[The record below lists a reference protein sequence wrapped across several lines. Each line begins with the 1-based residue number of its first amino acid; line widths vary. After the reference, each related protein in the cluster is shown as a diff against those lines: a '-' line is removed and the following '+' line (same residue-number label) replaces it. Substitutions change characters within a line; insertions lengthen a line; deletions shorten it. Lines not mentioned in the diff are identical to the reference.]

1 MEGESST
8 GPMSDMPVEQLTDTD
23 RMLIREARD
32 EINRSPTPVNRGPM
46 GCLTGLMGLVTLI
59 AWPSVSELIPG
70 ADFVS
75 PFVVLG
81 GILMLIGGLVASFF
95 GGSSGRLAA
104 EAAVE
109 SAARHLQAAESDRET
124 RLRAATLLIMHA
136 FISSGPATTQT
147 FEPIEMQ
154 RRIGASMPLVLA
166 VEGYLLSD
174 EKGWSVFSDLKV
186 PE

>member
-1 MEGESST
+1 MEGESLT
-8 GPMSDMPVEQLTDTD
+8 GPMGDMPVEQLTDTD

-32 EINRSPTPVNRGPM
+32 EIAGSPTPVNRGPI
-46 GCLTGLMGLVTLI
+46 GCLAALMGLATLTV
-59 AWPSVSELIPG
+59 WPRVSELIPG
-70 ADFVS
+70 ADFFS

-81 GILMLIGGLVASFF
+81 GILMLIGGLVSSFF
-95 GGSSGRLAA
+95 GGSSGRIAA

-136 FISSGPATTQT
+136 FVSSGPATTQT
-147 FEPIEMQ
+147 FEPVEMQ
-154 RRIGASMPLVLA
+154 RRIGDSMPLVLA
-166 VEGYLLSD
+166 VEGYLLGD
-174 EKGWSVFSDLKV
+174 EGGWSVFSDLEV